1 MKDIICFWMTI
12 VALALPAV
20 ASAQTDVK
28 TDSVPS
34 TREERNRNVMLNA
47 SNDREPRKIS
57 IGLPA
62 QFASDIF
69 EDGLPVS
76 ELYWP
81 VMPYTTW
88 RSGLSHATNSLMS
101 LSESALQY
109 GKLGYIVSSTNRH
122 AGDEFQGLAK
132 YALNHFGKQ
141 QVDINLSGPM
151 AQGWGYT
158 LSSYQSFDPGSNHL
172 DAISLQ
178 DRMQVYKVGINKRW
192 ADNRGET
199 SLLYQYSTST
209 TFTDGSGPFYY
220 NGADGSVDQFE
231 DFVLGRDQYL
241 PNYNTFY
248 AVDINTNKEIEENIE
263 KANKDHAH
271 QLTYNFRY

>member
-101 LSESALQY
+101 LSESALQ
-109 GKLGYIVSSTNRH
+109 
-122 AGDEFQGLAK
+122 
-132 YALNHFGKQ
+132 
-141 QVDINLSGPM
+141 
-151 AQGWGYT
+151 
-158 LSSYQSFDPGSNHL
+158 
-172 DAISLQ
+172 
-178 DRMQVYKVGINKRW
+178 
-192 ADNRGET
+192 
-199 SLLYQYSTST
+199 
-209 TFTDGSGPFYY
+209 
-220 NGADGSVDQFE
+220 
-231 DFVLGRDQYL
+231 
-241 PNYNTFY
+241 
-248 AVDINTNKEIEENIE
+248 
-263 KANKDHAH
+263 
-271 QLTYNFRY
+271 

>member
-1 MKDIICFWMTI
+1 MKNTLSIFLLSAVMLFPTT
-12 VALALPAV
+12 ALA
-20 ASAQTDVK
+20 QTEAK

-101 LSESALQY
+101 LSESALQ
-109 GKLGYIVSSTNRH
+109 
-122 AGDEFQGLAK
+122 
-132 YALNHFGKQ
+132 
-141 QVDINLSGPM
+141 
-151 AQGWGYT
+151 
-158 LSSYQSFDPGSNHL
+158 
-172 DAISLQ
+172 
-178 DRMQVYKVGINKRW
+178 
-192 ADNRGET
+192 
-199 SLLYQYSTST
+199 T
-209 TFTDGSGPFYY
+209 TVQR
-220 NGADGSVDQFE
+220 N
-231 DFVLGRDQYL
+231 
-241 PNYNTFY
+241 
-248 AVDINTNKEIEENIE
+248 
-263 KANKDHAH
+263 
-271 QLTYNFRY
+271 

>member
-1 MKDIICFWMTI
+1 MKYTLSIFLVMACMFVPTTTW
-12 VALALPAV
+12 
-20 ASAQTDVK
+20 AQTEAK

-34 TREERNRNVMLNA
+34 TREEKNRNVMLNA

-88 RSGLSHATNSLMS
+88 RSGLSHGTNSLMS
-101 LSESALQY
+101 LSESALKY

-132 YALNHFGKQ
+132 YSANNRRWQF
-141 QVDINLSGPM
+141 SGV
-151 AQGWGYT
+151 
-158 LSSYQSFDPGSNHL
+158 SSLHKKHAPSNC
-172 DAISLQ
+172 
-178 DRMQVYKVGINKRW
+178 GI
-192 ADNRGET
+192 
-199 SLLYQYSTST
+199 
-209 TFTDGSGPFYY
+209 P
-220 NGADGSVDQFE
+220 
-231 DFVLGRDQYL
+231 YL
-241 PNYNTFY
+241 
-248 AVDINTNKEIEENIE
+248 
-263 KANKDHAH
+263 
-271 QLTYNFRY
+271 